1 MTIVEYVTDE
11 DYEDIRRVI
20 ALCFRG
26 IKKMSD
32 IDLER
37 VLSFDMEWLSP
48 DQSEQV
54 VSKLMETGWLVGD
67 RDELSPNFE
76 IKDVSTPIGWFPRP
90 SRLMSPI
97 DFGTS
102 TTDEVDKSKSQPA
115 KAKPETT
122 VDAKVPLPSSST
134 DPRSKLSSRLMKYIA
149 RQTKIPVEEIE
160 RRAERKQKA
169 LGYATIW
176 LSLALIAREQ
186 NLVMEQIITALSS

>member
-54 VSKLMETGWLVGD
+54 VSKLMETGWLKGG
-67 RDELSPNFE
+67 RDELSPNFD

-90 SRLMSPI
+90 SRLISPI

-102 TTDEVDKSKSQPA
+102 TIDEVDNSKSQPA

-122 VDAKVPLPSSST
+122 VDAKVPLQISST

>member
-1 MTIVEYVTDE
+1 MTDE

-48 DQSEQV
+48 NQSEQV
-54 VSKLMETGWLVGD
+54 VSKLMETGWLIGD
-67 RDELSPNFE
+67 RDELSPNFD

>member
-54 VSKLMETGWLVGD
+54 VSKLIETGWLVGD
-67 RDELSPNFE
+67 RDELSPNFD

-102 TTDEVDKSKSQPA
+102 TTDEVDNSKSQPA

>member
-1 MTIVEYVTDE
+1 MIIVKYVTDE

-48 DQSEQV
+48 EQSEQV
-54 VSKLMETGWLVGD
+54 VSKLMETGWLIGN

-102 TTDEVDKSKSQPA
+102 TTDEVDKSKSKTAETKPKKTVTA
-115 KAKPETT
+115 KE
-122 VDAKVPLPSSST
+122 PLESSST

-186 NLVMEQIITALSS
+186 NLVMEQIITALSR

>member
-54 VSKLMETGWLVGD
+54 VSKLMETGWLKGG
-67 RDELSPNFE
+67 RDELSPNFD
-76 IKDVSTPIGWFPRP
+76 IKDISTPIGWFPRP
-90 SRLMSPI
+90 SRLISPI

-102 TTDEVDKSKSQPA
+102 TTDEVDNSKSQPA

>member
-1 MTIVEYVTDE
+1 MTDE

-54 VSKLMETGWLVGD
+54 VSKLMETGWLKGG
-67 RDELSPNFE
+67 RDELSPNFD
-76 IKDVSTPIGWFPRP
+76 IKDISTPIGWFPRP
-90 SRLMSPI
+90 SRLISPI

-102 TTDEVDKSKSQPA
+102 TIDEVGNSKSQPA

-122 VDAKVPLPSSST
+122 VDAKVPLQISST

-176 LSLALIAREQ
+176 LSLAL
-186 NLVMEQIITALSS
+186 

>member
-1 MTIVEYVTDE
+1 MEYVTDE

-67 RDELSPNFE
+67 RDELSPNFD

>member
-1 MTIVEYVTDE
+1 MIIVKYVTDE

-48 DQSEQV
+48 EQSEQV
-54 VSKLMETGWLVGD
+54 VSKLMETGWLIGN

-102 TTDEVDKSKSQPA
+102 TTDEVNKSKSKTA
-115 KAKPETT
+115 EAKPKKT
-122 VDAKVPLPSSST
+122 VTAKEPLESSST

-149 RQTKIPVEEIE
+149 RQTKIPVEEIK

>member
-1 MTIVEYVTDE
+1 MEYVTDE

-169 LGYATIW
+169 LGYATMW

>member
-1 MTIVEYVTDE
+1 MTDE

-54 VSKLMETGWLVGD
+54 VSKLMETGWLIGD
-67 RDELSPNFE
+67 RDELSPNFD

-102 TTDEVDKSKSQPA
+102 ANDEVDNSKSKPA
-115 KAKPETT
+115 EAKPKTT
-122 VDAKVPLPSSST
+122 VIEKVPLPSSLT

-149 RQTKIPVEEIE
+149 RQTKIPLEEIE
-160 RRAERKQKA
+160 RRAQRKQQA

-176 LSLALIAREQ
+176 LSLALVAREQ
-186 NLVMEQIITALSS
+186 NLAMEQIVSALSS

>member
-1 MTIVEYVTDE
+1 MEYVTDE

>member
-1 MTIVEYVTDE
+1 MTDE

-54 VSKLMETGWLVGD
+54 VSKLMETGWLIGD
-67 RDELSPNFE
+67 RDELSPNFD

>member
-1 MTIVEYVTDE
+1 MEYVTDE

-48 DQSEQV
+48 NQSEQV

-67 RDELSPNFE
+67 RDELSPNFD

>member
-1 MTIVEYVTDE
+1 MEYVTDE
-11 DYEDIRRVI
+11 DYEDIRRI
-20 ALCFRG
+20 LSLCFRG
-26 IKKMSD
+26 INKMSD

-54 VSKLMETGWLVGD
+54 VSKLIETGWLIGD
-67 RDELSPNFE
+67 RDKLSPNFD
-76 IKDVSTPIGWFPRP
+76 IKNVSTPIGWFPRP

-97 DFGTS
+97 DFTS
-102 TTDEVDKSKSQPA
+102 TTDEVDNSKSKPA

-122 VDAKVPLPSSST
+122 VDAKIPLQSSST
-134 DPRSKLSSRLMKYIA
+134 DPRSKLSSRLLKYIA
-149 RQTKIPVEEIE
+149 RQTKIPVEELE
-160 RRAERKQKA
+160 RRAERKRKA

>member
-1 MTIVEYVTDE
+1 VTDE

-54 VSKLMETGWLVGD
+54 VSKLMETGWLKGG
-67 RDELSPNFE
+67 RDELSPNFD

-90 SRLMSPI
+90 SRLISPI

-102 TTDEVDKSKSQPA
+102 TIDEVDNSKSQPA

-122 VDAKVPLPSSST
+122 VDAKVPLQISST

>member
-1 MTIVEYVTDE
+1 MICVTDVTDE
-11 DYEDIRRVI
+11 DYDDIRRVI
-20 ALCFRG
+20 AICFRG
-26 IKKMSD
+26 ISKISD

-54 VSKLMETGWLVGD
+54 VSKLMETGWLKGG
-67 RDELSPNFE
+67 RDELSPNFD

-90 SRLMSPI
+90 SRLISPI

-102 TTDEVDKSKSQPA
+102 TIDEVDNSKSQPA

>member
-54 VSKLMETGWLVGD
+54 VSKLIETGWLVGD

-102 TTDEVDKSKSQPA
+102 TTDEVDNSKPQPT

-122 VDAKVPLPSSST
+122 VEAKVPLPSSST

-169 LGYATIW
+169 LGYATMW

>member
-1 MTIVEYVTDE
+1 MTIVKYVTDE

-54 VSKLMETGWLVGD
+54 VSKLMETGWLKGG
-67 RDELSPNFE
+67 RDELSPNFD

-90 SRLMSPI
+90 SRLISPI

-102 TTDEVDKSKSQPA
+102 TIDEVDNSKSQPA

-122 VDAKVPLPSSST
+122 VDAKVPLQISST

>member
-1 MTIVEYVTDE
+1 VKYVTDE

-54 VSKLMETGWLVGD
+54 VSKLMETGWLKGG
-67 RDELSPNFE
+67 RDELSPNFD

-90 SRLMSPI
+90 SRLISPI

-102 TTDEVDKSKSQPA
+102 TIDEVDNSKSQPA

>member
-1 MTIVEYVTDE
+1 MKYVTDE

-54 VSKLMETGWLVGD
+54 VSKLMETGWLKGG
-67 RDELSPNFE
+67 RDELSPNFD

-90 SRLMSPI
+90 SRLISPI

-102 TTDEVDKSKSQPA
+102 TIDEVDNSKSQPA

-122 VDAKVPLPSSST
+122 VDAKVPLQISST

>member
-67 RDELSPNFE
+67 RDELSPNFD

-102 TTDEVDKSKSQPA
+102 TTDEVDNSKSQPA